1 MMHRDLTKLSEN
13 DYDLVVVGGGIFGV
27 CACWEAVLRGLS
39 VALLEKCDFS
49 HATSANHFKI
59 AHCGIRYLQHG
70 DIYRVRESS
79 HERSALLRIAPH
91 LVSPLPIV
99 IPTYGHGL
107 KGRAVLGTGMLIYDL
122 LTMDRN
128 KGLQKG
134 KKIPRGKFLSK
145 DQMQELFPDIERKSL
160 TGGAVFYEGQIYNPP
175 RMAVS
180 FLRSATEK
188 GLDAAN
194 YVEVT
199 GFLKKKDR
207 IIGVSAKDTLS
218 GNELDVKGK
227 IVLNTSGPWAH
238 RLLAK
243 TLDLNVNP
251 KPTFS
256 RDLALVVKKKAKTD
270 FGLAILTKTEDADS
284 ILDRGGRHLFIV
296 PWRNYTLIGVWHKVF
311 EHRPENISVTDEELE
326 DLINEIN
333 RIYPSMELSIND
345 ISMIN
350 TGLTLFGSTDKQ
362 GNMKMSFGK
371 RSRIIDHKNENRLEG
386 LLTLIGVRATTA
398 RGMAEKVINL
408 VCKKLGK
415 NAPKSN
421 TDRIPIYGGD
431 FDNLAKLLSD
441 GCRQYGGRFGD
452 DVIRNLVCN
461 YGSRYTDIFKYSD
474 EKQIAVKEIEASK
487 VLEAEI
493 VHAVKEEMAQKLS
506 DVVFRRTDL
515 GTAGHPGNDA
525 LNTCTKIMAHEL
537 GWNEQK
543 MKKELDEVITTFQN
557 LRNNVCYNAGGSK

>member
-1 MMHRDLTKLSEN
+1 MHRDLTKLSEN

-39 VALLEKCDFS
+39 VALLEKGDFS

-59 AHCGIRYLQHG
+59 AHGGIRYLQHG

-122 LTMDRN
+122 LTVDRN

-134 KKIPRGKFLSK
+134 KKIPRGKILSR
-145 DQMQELFPDIERKSL
+145 DQVLELFPDIERKSL
-160 TGGAVFYEGQIYNPP
+160 TGGAVFYDGQIYNPP
-175 RMAVS
+175 RIAVS
-180 FLRSATEK
+180 FLKSAAEK

-199 GFLKKKDR
+199 GFLKNKNR
-207 IIGVSAKDTLS
+207 IFGVAAKDNLS
-218 GNELDVKGK
+218 GNELEIRGK
-227 IVLNTSGPWAH
+227 VVLNTSGPWAH
-238 RLLAK
+238 KLLME
-243 TLDLNVNP
+243 TLNLDVNP
-251 KPTFS
+251 APTFS
-256 RDLALVVKKKAKTD
+256 RDLALVVKKEAKTD
-270 FGLAILTKTEDADS
+270 FGLALTTKTEDADS

-311 EHRPENISVTDEELE
+311 ENRPENIAVTDEELE
-326 DLINEIN
+326 DFINEIN

-362 GNMKMSFGK
+362 GKMKMSFGK
-371 RSRIIDHKNENRLEG
+371 RSRIIDHKNEHRLEG

-398 RGMAEKVINL
+398 RGMAERVINL
-408 VCKKLGK
+408 VYKKLGK

-431 FDNLAKLLSD
+431 FDDLAKLLSD
-441 GCRQYGGRFGD
+441 GCLQYGGKFGN
-452 DVIRNLVCN
+452 DVIQRLVYN
-461 YGSRYTDIFKYSD
+461 YGSRYTDIVKYFN
-474 EKQIAVKEIEASK
+474 ENQMLVKQIDGSK
-487 VLEAEI
+487 VLKAEI
-493 VHAVKEEMAQKLS
+493 VHAVREEMAQKLS

-515 GTAGHPGNDA
+515 GTAGHPGNNA
-525 LNTCTKIMAHEL
+525 LNTCTQIMAHEL
-537 GWNEQK
+537 GWNERQ
-543 MKKELDEVITTFQN
+543 MKKELDEVITTFQY
-557 LRNNVCYNAGGSK
+557 LRNNVCYSAGVSK

>member
-1 MMHRDLTKLSEN
+1 MHRDLTKLSEN
-13 DYDLVVVGGGIFGV
+13 DYDLIVVGGGIFGV
-27 CACWEAVLRGLS
+27 CACWDAVLRGLS
-39 VALLEKCDFS
+39 VALLEKGDFS

-59 AHCGIRYLQHG
+59 AHGGIRYLQHG
-70 DIYRVRESS
+70 DIYRIRESS

-122 LTMDRN
+122 LTVDRN

-134 KKIPRGKFLSK
+134 KKIPRGKFLSRE
-145 DQMQELFPDIERKSL
+145 QVMELFPGVESKGL
-160 TGGAVFYEGQIYNPP
+160 TGGAVFYDGQIYNPP
-175 RMAVS
+175 RIAVS
-180 FLRSATEK
+180 FLKSAAEK

-199 GFLKKKDR
+199 GFLKNKNR
-207 IIGVSAKDTLS
+207 IFGVAAKDNLS
-218 GNELDVKGK
+218 GNELEIRGK
-227 IVLNTSGPWAH
+227 VVLNTSGPWAH
-238 RLLAK
+238 KLLME
-243 TLDLNVNP
+243 TLNLDVTP
-251 KPTFS
+251 APTFS
-256 RDLALVVKKKAKTD
+256 RDLALVVKKEAKTD
-270 FGLAILTKTEDADS
+270 FGLALTTKTEDADS

-311 EHRPENISVTDEELE
+311 ENRPENIAVTDEELE
-326 DLINEIN
+326 DFINEIN

-362 GNMKMSFGK
+362 GKMKMSFGK
-371 RSRIIDHKNENRLEG
+371 RSRIIDHKNEHRLEG

-398 RGMAEKVINL
+398 RGMAERVINL
-408 VCKKLGK
+408 VYKKLGK

-431 FDNLAKLLSD
+431 FDDLAKLLSD
-441 GCRQYGGRFGD
+441 GCLQYGGKFGN
-452 DVIRNLVCN
+452 DVIQRLVYN
-461 YGSRYTDIFKYSD
+461 YGSRYTDIVKYFN
-474 EKQIAVKEIEASK
+474 ENQMLLKQIDGSK
-487 VLEAEI
+487 VLKAEI
-493 VHAVKEEMAQKLS
+493 VHAVREEMAQKLS

-515 GTAGHPGNDA
+515 GTAGHPGENA
-525 LNTCTKIMAHEL
+525 LNTCTQIMAHEL
-537 GWNEQK
+537 GWNEQQ
-543 MKKELDEVITTFQN
+543 MKKELDEVITTFQY
-557 LRNNVCYNAGGSK
+557 LRNNVCYSAGGSK